1 MSLSDHLDDIMDDV
15 LPSDNVATEALD
27 VKRVTMNTFRN
38 ESNIRTNVKL
48 DKDFS
53 RKLNVL
59 YDTIRIK
66 VALEKQ
72 EVLDYNMALE
82 AMAGMDDPVTIRAKL
97 TKTPSRINK
106 ALITKEL
113 ETTTDEIPQEYIER
127 LGEVNSLFEETRE
140 TRSVLK
146 TSIEKLISSYAT
158 EMNRLSSNPPLVLV
172 RGENFNLYTSPLVN
186 IARIDD
192 TELMYDKY
200 SGTLVK
206 KFQWLYTSSDDIAS
220 LLQQKKG
227 SNLDVS
233 AEADSDIDLDVTE
246 EEEEIASKLASK
258 IDMSEDTK
266 VVTEDNNSGTAVS
279 SAFNETSLE
288 SVCGSVHCSLSILLD
303 SVEKLAVSEEQVS
316 SLDSSIRANLEKHK
330 HNLID
335 DEVHYVLSQI
345 PDTYKQL
352 THVLNVSDML
362 SEQNNPIDQLLELLQ
377 FLD

>member
-38 ESNIRTNVKL
+38 ESNTRTNVKL

-66 VALEKQ
+66 ATLEKQ

-106 ALITKEL
+106 ALIVKEL

-127 LGEVNSLFEETRE
+127 LGEVISLFEETRE

-146 TSIEKLISSYAT
+146 TSIEKLISSYAA

-172 RGENFNLYTSPLVN
+172 RGENFNLYTSPLMN
-186 IARIDD
+186 IVGIDD

-206 KFQWLYTSSDDIAS
+206 KLQWLYTSDDIAS

-227 SNLDVS
+227 SGLDVS

-246 EEEEIASKLASK
+246 EEEKIASKLASK
-258 IDMSEDTK
+258 IDMTEDTE
-266 VVTEDNNSGTAVS
+266 VVTEDNNSGTVVS
-279 SAFNETSLE
+279 SALNGTSLE
-288 SVCGSVHCSLSILLD
+288 SVCGSVYCSLSILLD

-345 PDTYKQL
+345 PNVYKQL

>member
-1 MSLSDHLDDIMDDV
+1 MSLSDHLDDIMGDV

-38 ESNIRTNVKL
+38 ESKTRTNVKL

-66 VALEKQ
+66 ATLEKQ

-106 ALITKEL
+106 ALIVKEL

-146 TSIEKLISSYAT
+146 TSIEKLISSYAA

-172 RGENFNLYTSPLVN
+172 NGENLNLYTSPLVN
-186 IARIDD
+186 IVRIDD

-200 SGTLVK
+200 SGALVK
-206 KFQWLYTSSDDIAS
+206 KFQWLYASDDIAS

-227 SNLDVS
+227 SSLDVS

-258 IDMSEDTK
+258 IDMTEDTE
-266 VVTEDNNSGTAVS
+266 VVTEDNNSGTVVS
-279 SAFNETSLE
+279 SALNEASLE
-288 SVCGSVHCSLSILLD
+288 SVCGSVYCSLSILVD

-316 SLDSSIRANLEKHK
+316 SLDSSIRTNLEKHQ

-345 PDTYKQL
+345 PNIYKQL

>member
-66 VALEKQ
+66 AALEKQ

-97 TKTPSRINK
+97 TKTPSRVNK
-106 ALITKEL
+106 ALIVKEL

-127 LGEVNSLFEETRE
+127 LGEINSLFEETRE

-158 EMNRLSSNPPLVLV
+158 EMNRLSSNPPLVLAHS
-172 RGENFNLYTSPLVN
+172 ENFNLYTSPLVN
-186 IARIDD
+186 IVGIDD

-206 KFQWLYTSSDDIAS
+206 KFQWLYTSDDITS

-227 SNLDVS
+227 SSLDVS
-233 AEADSDIDLDVTE
+233 AEADSDIDLDITE

-258 IDMSEDTK
+258 IDMTEDTE
-266 VVTEDNNSGTAVS
+266 VVTEDNNSGTVVS
-279 SAFNETSLE
+279 SALNEASLE
-288 SVCGSVHCSLSILLD
+288 SVCGSVYCSLSILLD

-316 SLDSSIRANLEKHK
+316 SLDSSIRANLEKHQ

-345 PDTYKQL
+345 PNMYKQL